1 MSQEKKSLTVPQ
13 ELVSACNSLIL
24 SIGEDPNREGLL
36 RTPERYGK
44 AIADL
49 TVGYSQDIDAI
60 VNGAL
65 FEQPNQEMVVVKGI
79 EFYSLCEHHILP
91 FFGNVH
97 VGYIPDGKV
106 IGLSKI
112 PRIVNMFARRL
123 QIQER
128 LTGEIADALQDILN
142 PLGVAV
148 VIESQHMCM
157 MMRGIQVQGGRMV
170 TNAMR
175 GEFLSNPLTRSEF
188 MSIVSTTFSN
198 R

>member
-1 MSQEKKSLTVPQ
+1 MSQNKNNQSITSELATACDTV
-13 ELVSACNSLIL
+13 IRT
-24 SIGEDPNREGLL
+24 IGEDPKREGLIK
-36 RTPERYGK
+36 TPERFGK
-44 AIADL
+44 AMADL
-49 TVGYSQDIDAI
+49 TVGYSQDLNTLI
-60 VNGAL
+60 NGAL
-65 FEQPNQEMVVVKGI
+65 FEQPNKEMVVVKGI

-91 FFGNVH
+91 FFGHVH
-97 VGYIPDGKV
+97 VGYIPNGKV
-106 IGLSKI
+106 VGLSKI

-128 LTGEIADALQDILN
+128 LTGEIADALQEILN
-142 PLGVAV
+142 PVGVAV

-175 GEFLSNPLTRSEF
+175 GEFLNNSSTRSEF
-188 MSIVSTTFSN
+188 MTIVSTALSS

>member
-1 MSQEKKSLTVPQ
+1 MSQNKKNQSITSELATACDTV
-13 ELVSACNSLIL
+13 IRT
-24 SIGEDPNREGLL
+24 IGEDPKREGLIK
-36 RTPERYGK
+36 TPERFGK
-44 AIADL
+44 AMADL
-49 TVGYSQDIDAI
+49 TVGYSQDLNTLI
-60 VNGAL
+60 NGAL
-65 FEQPNQEMVVVKGI
+65 FEQPNKEMVVVKGI

-91 FFGNVH
+91 FFGHVH
-97 VGYIPDGKV
+97 VGYIPNGKV
-106 IGLSKI
+106 VGLSKI

-128 LTGEIADALQDILN
+128 LTGEIADALQEILN
-142 PLGVAV
+142 PVGVAV

-175 GEFLSNPLTRSEF
+175 GEFLNNSSTRSEF
-188 MSIVSTTFSN
+188 MTIVSTALSS